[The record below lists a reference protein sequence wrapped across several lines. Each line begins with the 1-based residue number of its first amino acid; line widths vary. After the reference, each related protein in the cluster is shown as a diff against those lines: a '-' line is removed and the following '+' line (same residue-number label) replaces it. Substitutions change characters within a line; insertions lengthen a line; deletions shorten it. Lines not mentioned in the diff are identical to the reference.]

1 MSTIGFKPTYTSYVA
16 PWGAT
21 MVPSGNAMG
30 MVANMLDETTTP
42 GSSSSGHISVS
53 VSVTSASNEATSSAT
68 VQPHFHRHKR
78 VHGHL

>member
-1 MSTIGFKPTYTSYVA
+1 
-16 PWGAT
+16 
-21 MVPSGNAMG
+21 MG

-53 VSVTSASNEATSSAT
+53 VSVTSASNEATPSAT